1 VDDLDSVVSLEL
13 CAQLLLSEPP
23 DQVVEPPDQV
33 VEVSGDFRRSEF
45 DRAGVLFPDPLGWDD
60 PRIDRNPVF
69 RLGSGLRNPAQ
80 EAD

>member
-13 CAQLLLSEPP
+13 CAQLLLS
-23 DQVVEPPDQV
+23 EPPDQV